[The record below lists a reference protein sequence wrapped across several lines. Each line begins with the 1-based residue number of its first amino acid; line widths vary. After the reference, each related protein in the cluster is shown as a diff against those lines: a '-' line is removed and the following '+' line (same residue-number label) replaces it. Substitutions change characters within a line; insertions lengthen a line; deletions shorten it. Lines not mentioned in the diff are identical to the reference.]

1 VFYDDIVMN
10 DHGQVLSATGHHPDS
25 SLKMTFKNNFDSIY
39 YVGGESKD
47 SVGKVTYS
55 STVKLDDKRNVVETN
70 EMNVTKDSTTKTNT
84 TFAYDKLDDKG
95 NWTQQTI
102 TENGKPKKIVTRV
115 ITYKQ

>member
-1 VFYDDIVMN
+1 
-10 DHGQVLSATGHHPDS
+10 
-25 SLKMTFKNNFDSIY
+25 MTFKNNFDSIY
-39 YVGGESKD
+39 YVGGENKD

-55 STVKLDDKRNVVETN
+55 SAVKLDDKRNPVETN
-70 EMNVTKDSTTKTNT
+70 ETSVTKDSTTKTNT
-84 TFAYDKLDDKG
+84 TYGYNTWDDKG